1 MTKNKTGGKRKG
13 KRKSEQKDGG
23 REVFRDE
30 SIGNKIFNDLYFTLS
45 KC

>member
-13 KRKSEQKDGG
+13 KRKSEQKGGG

-30 SIGNKIFNDLYFTLS
+30 SIGNKIVNDLYFTLS